1 MAELMLRPAVIGDAP
16 TLAYIQTQAWKAAF
30 GDILSSDALAQASNL
45 EEAQAMHEYVLE
57 HQLAHV
63 SLQCVDGNPQG
74 MTAWSGNRD
83 NLGVDTA
90 ELICIHSLPQFW
102 GQGYGSHMIQHVL
115 KEAKNAG
122 YDRLV
127 LWVFESNERAR
138 RFYEKH
144 GFCLTDRVKE
154 TLGAKEVMYAI
165 TL

>member
-30 GDILSSDALAQASNL
+30 GDILTSEVLTQATNL
-45 EEAQAMHEYVLE
+45 DESENMYRYVLD
-57 HQLAHV
+57 QRLAHV
-63 SLQCVDGNPQG
+63 SLQCVDGIPQG
-74 MTAWSGNRD
+74 ITAWSKNRD

-115 KEAKNAG
+115 EEAKSAG
-122 YDRLV
+122 YVRLV

-144 GFCLTDRVKE
+144 GFCPTDRVKE